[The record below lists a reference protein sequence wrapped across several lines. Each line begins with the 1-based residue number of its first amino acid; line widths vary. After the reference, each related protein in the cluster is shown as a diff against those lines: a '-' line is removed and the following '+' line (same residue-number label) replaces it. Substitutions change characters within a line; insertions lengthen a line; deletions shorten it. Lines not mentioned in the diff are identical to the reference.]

1 MKIIKT
7 FPPDLVEARIHNLA
21 LLRALR
27 QHQAYVG
34 RWRLTTSKPSHVGR
48 NHIPVSEIALPDTAH
63 AVRMGH
69 KIRWRPNP
77 YT

>member
-1 MKIIKT
+1 MKIIRT

-27 QHQAYVG
+27 QHQVHVG
-34 RWRLTTSKPSHVGR
+34 QWRLGTPGVGR
-48 NHIPVSEIALPDTAH
+48 NHIPVSSIALPDTAH

-69 KIRWRPNP
+69 KIRWSPNP
-77 YT
+77 YTEV

>member
-1 MKIIKT
+1 MKIIRT
-7 FPPDLVEARIHNLA
+7 FPPDLVEARIRNLA
-21 LLRALR
+21 LLRSLR
-27 QHQAYVG
+27 QHQHYVG
-34 RWRLTTSKPSHVGR
+34 LWRLTTAEPRIGR